1 MNEEWISVLV
11 AWLPFILLIVVLVVM
26 ARWQGM
32 RSRGLSGVSLIELYE
47 QQVAETR
54 KMNTTLERIA
64 VTLEQRARQAD
75 S

>member
-1 MNEEWISVLV
+1 MREELISVLV
-11 AWLPFILLIVVLVVM
+11 AWLPFVLLIVLLVAM

-32 RSRGLSGVSLIELYE
+32 RSRGPSGHSLIELYE

-54 KMNTTLERIA
+54 KLNASLERIA
-64 VTLEQRARQAD
+64 VALEKRASRA

>member
-11 AWLPFILLIVVLVVM
+11 AWLPFVLLIGALVAM

-32 RSRGLSGVSLIELYE
+32 RSRGPSGHSLIELYE

-54 KMNTTLERIA
+54 QMNASLERIA
-64 VTLEQRARQAD
+64 VALEKRANQAG
-75 S
+75 

>member
-1 MNEEWISVLV
+1 M
-11 AWLPFILLIVVLVVM
+11 AWLPFVVLIIVLMVM

-32 RSRGLSGVSLIELYE
+32 RSRGPSGHSLIELYE

-54 KMNTTLERIA
+54 KLNASLERIA
-64 VTLEQRARQAD
+64 VALERRADQAD

>member
-1 MNEEWISVLV
+1 MSEEWISFLV
-11 AWLPFILLIVVLVVM
+11 AWLPFLLLIGVLVVM

-32 RSRGLSGVSLIELYE
+32 RSRGPSGHSLIELYE

-54 KMNTTLERIA
+54 KMNASLERIA
-64 VTLEQRARQAD
+64 VALEKRA

>member
-1 MNEEWISVLV
+1 MSVEWISFLV
-11 AWLPFILLIVVLVVM
+11 AWLPFVLLIGALVVM

-32 RSRGLSGVSLIELYE
+32 RSRGPSGHSLIELYE

-54 KMNTTLERIA
+54 KMNASLERIA
-64 VTLEQRARQAD
+64 VALEKRANQAG